1 VTQVLLAGV
10 LDPDINAGIKLF
22 RQSAAQGYSIG
33 QQNLGRFTDS
43 CKLVRFIVDN
53 FPKTMRIQGPT
64 GPRKPQRSHS
74 FQWVIQIGL
83 NQLLADPK
91 RTNLHESVNTS

>member
-1 VTQVLLAGV
+1 MTQVLLAGV

-53 FPKTMRIQGPT
+53 FPKTMR
-64 GPRKPQRSHS
+64 KPQRSHS